1 MMINDLVAALEK
13 VPPMMAAGWIAW
25 LITGAMLSRWTQWE
39 RNRVVVQAPVN
50 KHKSGV
56 RAPRQPKSVSF
67 TTGDAFG
74 ELEAMLD
81 EKPSGMHRRPGDD
94 MESPVVTNSAG
105 APSLSAPQSL
115 P

>member
-1 MMINDLVAALEK
+1 MMINDLVAALEQ

-25 LITGAMLSRWTQWE
+25 LITGALLSRWSLYE
-39 RNRVVVQAPVN
+39 RQRVAVQAPAPR
-50 KHKSGV
+50 HKSGV
-56 RAPRQPKSVSF
+56 RAPRPAKAATF

-81 EKPSGMHRRPGDD
+81 ENSNGTHRRPGDGD
-94 MESPVVTNSAG
+94 DSPMLTNSAG
-105 APSLSAPQSL
+105 APSLAAPQSL

>member
-1 MMINDLVAALEK
+1 MMINDFAAALEK

-25 LITGAMLSRWTQWE
+25 LITGALLSRWSVYE
-39 RNRVVVQAPVN
+39 RNRMPVAVPAPRQ
-50 KHKSGV
+50 KSGV
-56 RAPRQPKSVSF
+56 RPPRQPKTVPF

-81 EKPSGMHRRPGDD
+81 DTSNGTHRVPGDHN
-94 MESPVVTNSAG
+94 ESPVLTNSAG
-105 APSLSAPQSL
+105 APSLAAPQSL

>member
-1 MMINDLVAALEK
+1 MMINDLAAALEK

-25 LITGAMLSRWTQWE
+25 LITGALLSRWSLYE
-39 RNRVVVQAPVN
+39 RNRIVVAAPAP
-50 KHKSGV
+50 KPKSGV
-56 RAPRQPKSVSF
+56 RPPRQPRGTTF

-81 EKPSGMHRRPGDD
+81 EQAGTHRRPGDTD
-94 MESPVVTNSAG
+94 SPMLTNSAG
-105 APSLSAPQSL
+105 APSLAAPQSL

>member
-25 LITGAMLSRWTQWE
+25 LITGAMLSRWSLYE
-39 RNRVVVQAPVN
+39 RNRLAVQAPAPRQ
-50 KHKSGV
+50 KSGV
-56 RAPRQPKSVSF
+56 RPPRQPKAAPF

-81 EKPSGMHRRPGDD
+81 EKPAGLHRRPGDTD
-94 MESPVVTNSAG
+94 QSPVLTNSAG
-105 APSLSAPQSL
+105 APSLAAPQSL

>member
-1 MMINDLVAALEK
+1 MMINDIVAALEK

-25 LITGAMLSRWTQWE
+25 LITGALLSRWAKFE
-39 RNRVVVQAPVN
+39 RIRVAVQAPAP

-56 RAPRQPKSVSF
+56 RAPRPPKTVPF
-67 TTGDAFG
+67 TAGDAFG

-81 EKPSGMHRRPGDD
+81 EKPSGMHRRPGDVD
-94 MESPVVTNSAG
+94 SPVLTNSAG
-105 APSLSAPQSL
+105 APALAAPQSL